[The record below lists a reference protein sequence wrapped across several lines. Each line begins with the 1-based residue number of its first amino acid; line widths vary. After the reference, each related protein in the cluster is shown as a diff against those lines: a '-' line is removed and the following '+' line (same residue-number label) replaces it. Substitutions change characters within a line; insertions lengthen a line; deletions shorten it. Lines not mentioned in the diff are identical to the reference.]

1 MTFAV
6 HTGRISVWTVFFVVK
21 KVKCLGICLLLT
33 ASVWTWGLIRDRQYL
48 NQELIRLHV
57 VANSDSEEDQNI
69 KLRVRDAIVASLSEG
84 MADIADVPAA
94 KEYLRENLP
103 KIEAIANRTL
113 EAAGVD
119 SRAAVTL
126 CKETFDIRH
135 YDTFTLPAGVY
146 ESLRVVIGEGQ
157 GKNWWCVAFPSLC
170 MGATSEEFEEAAQ
183 TAGMDDTLSETLT
196 GGLRLRFYLLDAL
209 GRAEK
214 ACFSGK

>member
-1 MTFAV
+1 M
-6 HTGRISVWTVFFVVK
+6 GK
-21 KVKCLGICLLLT
+21 KGTCFGICFLLA

-126 CKETFDIRH
+126 CKEAFDIRK

>member
-1 MTFAV
+1 M
-6 HTGRISVWTVFFVVK
+6 GK
-21 KVKCLGICLLLT
+21 KGTCLGICLLLT

-48 NQELIRLHV
+48 NKELIRLHV

-170 MGATSEEFEEAAQ
+170 MGATSEEFEKAAQ

>member
-1 MTFAV
+1 M
-6 HTGRISVWTVFFVVK
+6 GK
-21 KVKCLGICLLLT
+21 KAKCLGMCLMLA

-57 VANSDSEEDQNI
+57 VANSDSAQDQSV
-69 KLRVRDAIVASLSEG
+69 KLWVRDAIVASLSEG
-84 MADIADVPAA
+84 MADIADVQAA
-94 KEYLRENLP
+94 KEYLRENLS
-103 KIEAIANRTL
+103 KIEAIANHTL

-126 CKETFDIRH
+126 CKETFDIRK

-196 GGLRLRFYLLDAL
+196 GGFQLRFYLLDAL
-209 GRAEK
+209 GRAENI
-214 ACFSGK
+214 CFSGK

>member
-1 MTFAV
+1 MD
-6 HTGRISVWTVFFVVK
+6 GVFMGK
-21 KVKCLGICLLLT
+21 KGTCLGICFLLA

-113 EAAGVD
+113 EEVGVD

-126 CKETFDIRH
+126 CKEAFDIRH

-183 TAGMDDTLSETLT
+183 TAGMDNTLTETLT
-196 GGLRLRFYLLDAL
+196 GGLQLRFYLLDVL